1 MKFRQSL
8 LILFLTIPF
17 TSKAQI
23 YEGVASW
30 RYVPVDGAYW
40 QKIEEARL
48 KKDFVEVISLSE
60 GRQKKAKTEL
70 EKAEA
75 QYAIASACL
84 ELEYYYCAYDYAMG
98 VLTQNP
104 GSMPAVASLYILEA
118 LVQRDA
124 IIEDE
129 IQRVLNIANFKEV
142 PEDLVPMVSFYV
154 FRDNLNRNLKEW
166 QQESFKKISVD
177 SYWKLRLDFFRALLL
192 VQSNKMAQ
200 AEKYMQGLEKSA
212 EKFPRLQNTIRLQR
226 ARLLYGMGKFK
237 EADEIYG
244 GFLSDSREFGKI
256 LLERAWVKYSQ
267 KDYSLSLGMIE
278 SLKAPYFRAAT
289 HPEQYLL
296 LMVAYRDICHY
307 DAVVAAHREFQ
318 SVFKPWIDHLKENK
332 PLFENKALLSMV
344 LMQSHNLR
352 LGNMIGTVRAERDR
366 LDESS
371 FSSAF
376 KKDLRKLYDTG
387 ETRWKDFASQ
397 ALEQD
402 LKAASIEFL
411 EYVEQ
416 AKLLDYISGLDKFR
430 VKARFEDRQYKAP
443 EAENYA
449 IQRLF
454 WPVSGEY
461 WWDEVNSY
469 RVLASDRCGGG

>member
-1 MKFRQSL
+1 MKFAKSL
-8 LILFLTIPF
+8 LLLLLTIPF
-17 TSKAQI
+17 TSQAQI
-23 YEGVASW
+23 YEGITSW
-30 RYVPVDGAYW
+30 RYVPVDNKFW
-40 QKIEEARL
+40 QTVDEARL
-48 KKDFVEVISLSE
+48 KKDFIEVISLAES
-60 GRQKKAKTEL
+60 RQKRAKTEL

-75 QYAIASACL
+75 QYAIASGCF
-84 ELEYYYCAYDYAMG
+84 ELGYTYCAYDYAMN
-98 VLTQNP
+98 VVKLNP
-104 GSMPAVASLYILEA
+104 GSMPAIASLYILES
-118 LVQRDA
+118 LIQRDV

-166 QQESFKKISVD
+166 QQDSFKKIPEG

-192 VQSNKMAQ
+192 VQSGKLAPS
-200 AEKYMQGLEKSA
+200 EKYMQGLEKSA
-212 EKFPRLQNTIRLQR
+212 EKFPRLQQTIRLQR
-226 ARLLYGMGKFK
+226 ARLLYGLGELKA
-237 EADEIYG
+237 ADDIYG

-256 LLERAWVKYSQ
+256 LLERAWVKYAQ

-278 SLKAPYFRAAT
+278 SLKAPYFRTAT
-289 HPEQYLL
+289 HPEQYIL

-307 DAVVAAHREFQ
+307 DAVVAAHREFE
-318 SVFKPWIDHLKENK
+318 SVFKPWIEHLKEQK

-352 LGNMIGTVRAERDR
+352 LGNMIGSIRAERDR
-366 LDESS
+366 VSDSP

-376 KKDLRKLYDTG
+376 KNGLRKIYDIG
-387 ETRWKDFASQ
+387 EDRWKDFASQ

-416 AKLLDYISGLDKFR
+416 AKLLEYISGLDKFR